1 MSAKKTIISRLETL
15 ITEYVGANGIDSNV
29 SKMTKILDVYKSTE
43 KISFYD
49 FAVISGILKVSP
61 DYIIGIT
68 DDRTP
73 EDGLLVRLLS
83 SAARL
88 NHESLVALCR
98 KSESFL
104 DIQENLI
111 DYDQAGIVI
120 SEYSTEGDLISQTFP
135 REPNEYSM
143 FAEEKNKYKNDEE

>member
-61 DYIIGIT
+61 DC
-68 DDRTP
+68 
-73 EDGLLVRLLS
+73 
-83 SAARL
+83 SA
-88 NHESLVALCR
+88 
-98 KSESFL
+98 SFKRCK
-104 DIQENLI
+104 
-111 DYDQAGIVI
+111 
-120 SEYSTEGDLISQTFP
+120 T
-135 REPNEYSM
+135 
-143 FAEEKNKYKNDEE
+143 